1 MNTQNTT
8 ATENKVFDLQPINNR
23 KSFYGKCK
31 VIDNGKTAKLQ
42 SYTTIV
48 AEYDHETKKMTVNGY
63 YSKTTAT
70 HINAF
75 LNFYGFATCSKKE
88 LENYNN

>member
-1 MNTQNTT
+1 MDNTYELDPVNR
-8 ATENKVFDLQPINNR
+8 R

-31 VIDNGKTAKLQ
+31 VIDDGTIAQLQ

-48 AEYDHETKKMTVNGY
+48 ALYHHATKKMTVNGW
-63 YSKTTAT
+63 YSNTTAT

-75 LNFYGFATCSKKE
+75 LAHFGLETASKAEMDDWKR
-88 LENYNN
+88 